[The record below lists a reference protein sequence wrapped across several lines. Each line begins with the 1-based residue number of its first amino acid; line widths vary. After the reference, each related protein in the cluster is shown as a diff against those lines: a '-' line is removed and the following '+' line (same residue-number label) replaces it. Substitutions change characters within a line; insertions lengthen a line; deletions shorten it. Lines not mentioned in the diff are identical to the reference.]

1 MAGAGGATAVG
12 TTVGVNGG
20 IGKTLRV
27 QAQFFEKRAPV
38 KKPAL
43 FLFLRTSQLRETAE
57 MAQDW
62 WGEAPDLPLR
72 TSKAAEVVESVVRR
86 AGKPPSRG
94 PARGIRQTVGDGR
107 SNGKPVQLKA
117 LDDGGAV
124 GPARQRFDPK
134 HKIVLQCPIPWQVAK
149 AVPEPRT
156 TQPWAL

>member
-1 MAGAGGATAVG
+1 M
-12 TTVGVNGG
+12 
-20 IGKTLRV
+20 
-27 QAQFFEKRAPV
+27 

-43 FLFLRTSQLRETAE
+43 FLFLKTSQLRETAE

-86 AGKPPSRG
+86 AGKPPNRG

-124 GPARQRFDPK
+124 GPARQRSDPE
-134 HKIVLQCPIPWQVAK
+134 HTIGPSMSNSLARCQG
-149 AVPEPRT
+149 VPEPRPT
-156 TQPWAL
+156 KLRRYGAANAASTAGGKMSMTSPSNRNETAGS